1 MTFRHF
7 TSIACAVA
15 ALVISCNNKTPEWV
29 GAALESSTGQLLSTA
44 DTLRDSGRFPRS
56 IWSGWDI
63 EFLAEQIG
71 PSVYA
76 KVDSLRPQP
85 SADKLGKLRTCDVYD
100 WTSGFFP
107 GSLWLAYELTGDE
120 RLLLDAVDYTNKML
134 PATFYTGTHDLG
146 FMVGCSYGNALRL
159 CPNDSLK
166 TVIIRTADNL
176 ASRFNPEI
184 GAIRSWDF
192 GPWNFPVIIDN
203 MMNLELLFKVSEM
216 TGDPV
221 YRNIA
226 ISHADKTLEN
236 HYRDDFSTYH
246 VVDYDDETGAI
257 RRRCT
262 AQGIADESRWARGQA
277 WSIYGFTV
285 AYRFTRDERYLQ
297 RAKDVANYLFVTED
311 NMPEDLVPLW
321 DFDVKEFSAQMP
333 EPDYYERYGQIRDAS
348 SAAIICS
355 ALYELY
361 WDTKDEFY
369 KAKADKIV
377 ESLSSPAYRAKPG
390 TNGGFILMHSVGS
403 IPHGSSIDVPL
414 NYADYYFLESL
425 LRKRKIE
432 AGNSPVE

>member
-29 GAALESSTGQLLSTA
+29 GAALESSTQQLLSTA

-203 MMNLELLFKVSEM
+203 MMNLELLFQASKL
-216 TGDPV
+216 TGDNK
-221 YRNIA
+221 YKDIA
-226 ISHADKTLEN
+226 IRHADKTMAC
-236 HYRDDFSTYH
+236 HFRTDMTSYH
-246 VVDYDDETGAI
+246 VVSYNPDGSIETRQTFPG
-257 RRRCT
+257 RS
-262 AQGIADESRWARGQA
+262 DESAWARGQA
-277 WSIYGFTV
+277 WGVYGYTV
-285 AYRFTRDERYLQ
+285 CYRETGDKKYLEFAQ
-297 RAKDVANYLFVTED
+297 KIADMIISRVKTED
-311 NMPEDLVPLW
+311 HIPLW
-321 DFDVKEFSAQMP
+321 DYDAP
-333 EPDYYERYGQIRDAS
+333 NLPTTPRDAS
-348 SAAIICS
+348 AAAVTSS
-355 ALYELY
+355 ALFELCGY
-361 WDTKDEFY
+361 LPDGQKYFDYAES
-369 KAKADKIV
+369 ILR
-377 ESLSSPAYRAKPG
+377 SLSSPEYLAEIG
-390 TNGGFILMHSVGS
+390 TNCGFILKHSTGS
-403 IPHGSSIDVPL
+403 LAHGSEIDVPL
-414 NYADYYFLESL
+414 NYADYYYLESI
-425 LRKRKIE
+425 KRYMGE
-432 AGNSPVE
+432 

>member
-203 MMNLELLFKVSEM
+203 MMNLELLFQASKL
-216 TGDPV
+216 TGDNK
-221 YRNIA
+221 YKDIA
-226 ISHADKTLEN
+226 IRHADKTMAC
-236 HYRDDFSTYH
+236 HFRPDMTSYH
-246 VVDYDDETGAI
+246 VVSYNPDGSIET
-257 RRRCT
+257 RQT
-262 AQGIADESRWARGQA
+262 FQGRSDESAWARGQA
-277 WSIYGFTV
+277 WGVYGYTV
-285 AYRFTRDERYLQ
+285 CYRETGDKKYLEFAQ
-297 RAKDVANYLFVTED
+297 KIANMIISRVKTED
-311 NMPEDLVPLW
+311 HIPLW
-321 DFDVKEFSAQMP
+321 DYDAP
-333 EPDYYERYGQIRDAS
+333 NLPTTPRDAS
-348 SAAIICS
+348 AAAVTSS
-355 ALYELY
+355 ALFELCGY
-361 WDTKDEFY
+361 LPDGQKYFDYAES
-369 KAKADKIV
+369 ILR
-377 ESLSSPAYRAKPG
+377 SLSSPEYLAEPG
-390 TNGGFILMHSVGS
+390 TNCGFILKHSTGS
-403 IPHGSSIDVPL
+403 LAHGSEIDVPL
-414 NYADYYFLESL
+414 NYADYYYLESL
-425 LRKRKIE
+425 KRYIE
-432 AGNSPVE
+432 I

>member
-29 GAALESSTGQLLSTA
+29 GAALESSTQQLLSTA
-44 DTLRDSGRFPRS
+44 DELRDSGRFPRS

-203 MMNLELLFKVSEM
+203 MMNLELLFQASKLS
-216 TGDPV
+216 GDNK
-221 YRNIA
+221 YKDIA
-226 ISHADKTLEN
+226 IRHADKTMAC
-236 HYRDDFSTYH
+236 HFRPDMTSYH
-246 VVDYDDETGAI
+246 VVSYNPDGSIET
-257 RRRCT
+257 RQT
-262 AQGIADESRWARGQA
+262 FQGRSDESAWARGQA
-277 WSIYGFTV
+277 WGVYGYTV
-285 AYRFTRDERYLQ
+285 CYRETGDKKYLEFAQ
-297 RAKDVANYLFVTED
+297 KIADMIISRVKTED
-311 NMPEDLVPLW
+311 HIPLW
-321 DFDVKEFSAQMP
+321 DYDAP
-333 EPDYYERYGQIRDAS
+333 NLPTTPRDAS
-348 SAAIICS
+348 AAAVTSS
-355 ALYELY
+355 ALFELCGY
-361 WDTKDEFY
+361 LPDGQKYFDYAES
-369 KAKADKIV
+369 ILR
-377 ESLSSPAYRAKPG
+377 SLSSPEYLAEIG
-390 TNGGFILMHSVGS
+390 TNCGFILKHSTGS
-403 IPHGSSIDVPL
+403 LAHGSEIDVPL
-414 NYADYYFLESL
+414 NYADYYYLESI
-425 LRKRKIE
+425 KRYMGE
-432 AGNSPVE
+432 

>member
-107 GSLWLAYELTGDE
+107 GSLWLAYELTGNE
-120 RLLLDAVDYTNKML
+120 RLLADAVDYTNKML

-146 FMVGCSYGNALRL
+146 FMVGCSYGNALRIS
-159 CPNDSLK
+159 PNDSLK

-203 MMNLELLFKVSEM
+203 MMNLELLFQASKL
-216 TGDPV
+216 TGDNK
-221 YRNIA
+221 YKDIA
-226 ISHADKTLEN
+226 IRHADKTMAC
-236 HYRDDFSTYH
+236 HFRPDMTSYH
-246 VVDYDDETGAI
+246 VVSYNPDGSIET
-257 RRRCT
+257 RQT
-262 AQGIADESRWARGQA
+262 FQGRSDESAWARGQA
-277 WSIYGFTV
+277 WGVYGYTV
-285 AYRFTRDERYLQ
+285 CYRETGDKKYLEFAQ
-297 RAKDVANYLFVTED
+297 KIADMIISRVKTED
-311 NMPEDLVPLW
+311 HIPLW
-321 DFDVKEFSAQMP
+321 DYDAP
-333 EPDYYERYGQIRDAS
+333 NLPTTPRDAS
-348 SAAIICS
+348 AAAVTSS
-355 ALYELY
+355 ALFELCGY
-361 WDTKDEFY
+361 LPDSQKYFDYAES
-369 KAKADKIV
+369 ILR
-377 ESLSSPAYRAKPG
+377 SLSSPEYLAEPG
-390 TNGGFILMHSVGS
+390 TNCGFILKHSTGS
-403 IPHGSSIDVPL
+403 LAHGSEIDVPL
-414 NYADYYFLESL
+414 NYADYYYLESL
-425 LRKRKIE
+425 KRYIKK
-432 AGNSPVE
+432 

>member
-29 GAALESSTGQLLSTA
+29 GAALESSTEQLLSTA
-44 DTLRDSGRFPRS
+44 DELRDSGRFPRS

-203 MMNLELLFKVSEM
+203 MMNLELLFQAGKL
-216 TGDPV
+216 TGDNK
-221 YRNIA
+221 YKDIA
-226 ISHADKTLEN
+226 IRHADKTMAC
-236 HYRDDFSTYH
+236 HFRPDMTSYH
-246 VVDYDDETGAI
+246 VVSYNPDGSIET
-257 RRRCT
+257 RQT
-262 AQGIADESRWARGQA
+262 FQGRSDESAWARGQA
-277 WSIYGFTV
+277 WGVYGYTV
-285 AYRFTRDERYLQ
+285 CYRETGDKKYLEFAQ
-297 RAKDVANYLFVTED
+297 KIADMIISRVKTED
-311 NMPEDLVPLW
+311 HIPLW
-321 DFDVKEFSAQMP
+321 DYDAP
-333 EPDYYERYGQIRDAS
+333 NLPTTPRDAS
-348 SAAIICS
+348 AAAVTSS
-355 ALYELY
+355 ALFELCGY
-361 WDTKDEFY
+361 LPDGQKYFDYAES
-369 KAKADKIV
+369 ILR
-377 ESLSSPAYRAKPG
+377 SLSSPEYLAEIG
-390 TNGGFILMHSVGS
+390 TNCGFILKHSTGS
-403 IPHGSSIDVPL
+403 LAHGSEIDVPL
-414 NYADYYFLESL
+414 NYADYYYLESI
-425 LRKRKIE
+425 KRYVGE
-432 AGNSPVE
+432 

>member
-29 GAALESSTGQLLSTA
+29 GAALESSTQQLLSTA
-44 DTLRDSGRFPRS
+44 DELRDSGRFPRS

-203 MMNLELLFKVSEM
+203 MMNLELLFQASKL
-216 TGDPV
+216 TGDNK
-221 YRNIA
+221 YKDIA
-226 ISHADKTLEN
+226 IRHADKTMAC
-236 HYRDDFSTYH
+236 HFRPDMTSYH
-246 VVDYDDETGAI
+246 VVSYNPDGSIET
-257 RRRCT
+257 RQT
-262 AQGIADESRWARGQA
+262 FQGRSDESAWARGQA
-277 WSIYGFTV
+277 WGVYGYTV
-285 AYRFTRDERYLQ
+285 CYRETGDKKYLEFAQ
-297 RAKDVANYLFVTED
+297 KIADMIISRVKTED
-311 NMPEDLVPLW
+311 HIPLW
-321 DFDVKEFSAQMP
+321 DYDAP
-333 EPDYYERYGQIRDAS
+333 NLPTTPRDAS
-348 SAAIICS
+348 AAAVTSS
-355 ALYELY
+355 ALFELCGY
-361 WDTKDEFY
+361 LPDGQKYFDYAES
-369 KAKADKIV
+369 ILR
-377 ESLSSPAYRAKPG
+377 SLSSPEYLAEPG
-390 TNGGFILMHSVGS
+390 TNCGFILKHTTGS
-403 IPHGSSIDVPL
+403 LAHGSEIDVPL
-414 NYADYYFLESL
+414 NYADYYYLESL
-425 LRKRKIE
+425 KRYIE
-432 AGNSPVE
+432 I

>member
-203 MMNLELLFKVSEM
+203 MMNLELLFQASKL
-216 TGDPV
+216 TGDNK
-221 YRNIA
+221 YKDIA
-226 ISHADKTLEN
+226 IRHADKTMAC
-236 HYRDDFSTYH
+236 HFRPDMTSYH
-246 VVDYDDETGAI
+246 VVSYNPDGSIET
-257 RRRCT
+257 RQT
-262 AQGIADESRWARGQA
+262 FQGRSDESAWARGQA
-277 WSIYGFTV
+277 WGVYGYTV
-285 AYRFTRDERYLQ
+285 CYRETGDKKYLEFAQ
-297 RAKDVANYLFVTED
+297 KIADMIISRVKTED
-311 NMPEDLVPLW
+311 HIPLW
-321 DFDVKEFSAQMP
+321 DYDAP
-333 EPDYYERYGQIRDAS
+333 NLPTTPRDAS
-348 SAAIICS
+348 AAAVTSS
-355 ALYELY
+355 ALFELCGY
-361 WDTKDEFY
+361 LPDGQKYFDYAES
-369 KAKADKIV
+369 ILR
-377 ESLSSPAYRAKPG
+377 SLSSPEYLAEIG
-390 TNGGFILMHSVGS
+390 TNCGFILKHSTGS
-403 IPHGSSIDVPL
+403 LAHGSEIDVPL
-414 NYADYYFLESL
+414 NYADYYYLESI
-425 LRKRKIE
+425 KRYLGE
-432 AGNSPVE
+432 

>member
-29 GAALESSTGQLLSTA
+29 GTALESSTQQLLSTA

-71 PSVYA
+71 PAVYA

-120 RLLLDAVDYTNKML
+120 RLLADAVDYTNKML

-203 MMNLELLFKVSEM
+203 MMNLELLFQASKL
-216 TGDPV
+216 TGDNK
-221 YRNIA
+221 YKDIA
-226 ISHADKTLEN
+226 IRHADKTMAC
-236 HYRDDFSTYH
+236 HFRPDMTSYH
-246 VVDYDDETGAI
+246 VVSYNPDGSIET
-257 RRRCT
+257 RQT
-262 AQGIADESRWARGQA
+262 FQGRSDESAWARGQA
-277 WSIYGFTV
+277 WGVYGYTV
-285 AYRFTRDERYLQ
+285 CYRETGDKKYLEFAQ
-297 RAKDVANYLFVTED
+297 KIADMIISRVKTED
-311 NMPEDLVPLW
+311 HIPLW
-321 DFDVKEFSAQMP
+321 DYDAP
-333 EPDYYERYGQIRDAS
+333 NLPTTPRDAS
-348 SAAIICS
+348 AAAVTSS
-355 ALYELY
+355 ALFELCGY
-361 WDTKDEFY
+361 LPDSQKYFNYAES
-369 KAKADKIV
+369 ILR
-377 ESLSSPAYRAKPG
+377 SLSSPEYLAEPG
-390 TNGGFILMHSVGS
+390 TNCGFILKHSTGS
-403 IPHGSSIDVPL
+403 LAHGSEIDVPL
-414 NYADYYFLESL
+414 NYADYYYLESI
-425 LRKRKIE
+425 KRYMGE
-432 AGNSPVE
+432 

>member
-29 GAALESSTGQLLSTA
+29 GTALESSTQQLLSTA

-120 RLLLDAVDYTNKML
+120 RLLADAVDYTNKML

-203 MMNLELLFKVSEM
+203 MMNLELLFQASKL
-216 TGDPV
+216 TGDNK
-221 YRNIA
+221 YKDIA
-226 ISHADKTLEN
+226 IRHADKTMAC
-236 HYRDDFSTYH
+236 HFRPDMTSYH
-246 VVDYDDETGAI
+246 VVSYNPDGSIET
-257 RRRCT
+257 RQT
-262 AQGIADESRWARGQA
+262 FQGRSDESAWARGQA
-277 WSIYGFTV
+277 WGVYGYTV
-285 AYRFTRDERYLQ
+285 CYRETGNKKYLEFAQ
-297 RAKDVANYLFVTED
+297 KIADMIISRVETED
-311 NMPEDLVPLW
+311 HIPLW
-321 DFDVKEFSAQMP
+321 DYDAP
-333 EPDYYERYGQIRDAS
+333 NLPTTPRDAS
-348 SAAIICS
+348 AAAVTSS
-355 ALYELY
+355 ALFELCGY
-361 WDTKDEFY
+361 LPDSQKYFDYAES
-369 KAKADKIV
+369 ILR
-377 ESLSSPAYRAKPG
+377 SLSSPEYLAEPG
-390 TNGGFILMHSVGS
+390 TNCGFILKHSTGS
-403 IPHGSSIDVPL
+403 LAHGSEIDVPL
-414 NYADYYFLESL
+414 NYADYYYLESI
-425 LRKRKIE
+425 KRYMGE
-432 AGNSPVE
+432 

>member
-29 GAALESSTGQLLSTA
+29 GAALESSTQQLLSTA

-203 MMNLELLFKVSEM
+203 MMNLELLFQASKL
-216 TGDPV
+216 TGDNK
-221 YRNIA
+221 YKDIA
-226 ISHADKTLEN
+226 IRHADKTMAC
-236 HYRDDFSTYH
+236 HFRPDMTSYH
-246 VVDYDDETGAI
+246 VVSYNPDGSIET
-257 RRRCT
+257 RQT
-262 AQGIADESRWARGQA
+262 FQGRSDESAWARGQA
-277 WSIYGFTV
+277 WGVYGYTV
-285 AYRFTRDERYLQ
+285 CYRETGDKKYLEFAQ
-297 RAKDVANYLFVTED
+297 KIADMIISRVKTED
-311 NMPEDLVPLW
+311 HIPLW
-321 DFDVKEFSAQMP
+321 DYDAP
-333 EPDYYERYGQIRDAS
+333 NLPTTPRDAS
-348 SAAIICS
+348 AAAVTSS
-355 ALYELY
+355 ALFELCGY
-361 WDTKDEFY
+361 LPDGQKYFDYAES
-369 KAKADKIV
+369 ILR
-377 ESLSSPAYRAKPG
+377 SLSSPEYLAEPG
-390 TNGGFILMHSVGS
+390 TNCGFILKHSTGS
-403 IPHGSSIDVPL
+403 LAHGSEIDVPL
-414 NYADYYFLESL
+414 NYADYYYLESI
-425 LRKRKIE
+425 KRYMGE
-432 AGNSPVE
+432 

>member
-159 CPNDSLK
+159 SPNDSLK

-203 MMNLELLFKVSEM
+203 MMNLELLFQASKL
-216 TGDPV
+216 TGDNK
-221 YRNIA
+221 YKDIA
-226 ISHADKTLEN
+226 IRHADKTMAC
-236 HYRDDFSTYH
+236 HFRPDMTSYH
-246 VVDYDDETGAI
+246 VVSYNPDGSIET
-257 RRRCT
+257 RQT
-262 AQGIADESRWARGQA
+262 FQGRSDESAWARGQA
-277 WSIYGFTV
+277 WGVYGYTV
-285 AYRFTRDERYLQ
+285 CYRETGDKKYLEFAQ
-297 RAKDVANYLFVTED
+297 KIADMIISRVKTED
-311 NMPEDLVPLW
+311 HIPLW
-321 DFDVKEFSAQMP
+321 DYDAP
-333 EPDYYERYGQIRDAS
+333 NLPTTPRDAS
-348 SAAIICS
+348 AAAVTSS
-355 ALYELY
+355 ALFELCGY
-361 WDTKDEFY
+361 LPDGQKYFNYAES
-369 KAKADKIV
+369 ILR
-377 ESLSSPAYRAKPG
+377 SLSSPEYLAEPG
-390 TNGGFILMHSVGS
+390 TNCGFILKHSTGS
-403 IPHGSSIDVPL
+403 LAHGSEIDVPL
-414 NYADYYFLESL
+414 NYADYYYLESL
-425 LRKRKIE
+425 KRYIE
-432 AGNSPVE
+432 K

>member
-29 GAALESSTGQLLSTA
+29 GTALESSTQQLLSTA

-120 RLLLDAVDYTNKML
+120 RLLADAVDYTNKML

-146 FMVGCSYGNALRL
+146 FMVGCSYGNALRIS
-159 CPNDSLK
+159 PNDSLK

-203 MMNLELLFKVSEM
+203 MMNLELLFQASKL
-216 TGDPV
+216 TGDNK
-221 YRNIA
+221 YKDIA
-226 ISHADKTLEN
+226 IRHADKTMAC
-236 HYRDDFSTYH
+236 HFRPDMTSYH
-246 VVDYDDETGAI
+246 VVSYNPDGSIET
-257 RRRCT
+257 RQT
-262 AQGIADESRWARGQA
+262 FQGRSDESAWARGQA
-277 WSIYGFTV
+277 WGVYGYTV
-285 AYRFTRDERYLQ
+285 CYRETGDKKYLEFAQ
-297 RAKDVANYLFVTED
+297 KIADMIISRVKTED
-311 NMPEDLVPLW
+311 HIPLW
-321 DFDVKEFSAQMP
+321 DYDAP
-333 EPDYYERYGQIRDAS
+333 NLPTTPRDAS
-348 SAAIICS
+348 AAAVTSS
-355 ALYELY
+355 ALFELCGY
-361 WDTKDEFY
+361 LPDSQKYFDYAES
-369 KAKADKIV
+369 ILR
-377 ESLSSPAYRAKPG
+377 SLSSPEYLAEPG
-390 TNGGFILMHSVGS
+390 TNCGFILKHSTGS
-403 IPHGSSIDVPL
+403 LAHGSEIDVPL
-414 NYADYYFLESL
+414 NYADYYYLESI
-425 LRKRKIE
+425 KRYMGE
-432 AGNSPVE
+432 

>member
-29 GAALESSTGQLLSTA
+29 GAALESSTQQLLSTA

-203 MMNLELLFKVSEM
+203 MMNLELLFQASKL
-216 TGDPV
+216 TGDNK
-221 YRNIA
+221 YKDIA
-226 ISHADKTLEN
+226 IRHADKTMAC
-236 HYRDDFSTYH
+236 HFRPDMTSYH
-246 VVDYDDETGAI
+246 VVSYNPDGSIET
-257 RRRCT
+257 RQT
-262 AQGIADESRWARGQA
+262 FQGRSDESAWARGQA
-277 WSIYGFTV
+277 WGVYGYTV
-285 AYRFTRDERYLQ
+285 CYRETGDKKYLEFAQ
-297 RAKDVANYLFVTED
+297 KIADMIISRVKTED
-311 NMPEDLVPLW
+311 HIPLW
-321 DFDVKEFSAQMP
+321 DYDAP
-333 EPDYYERYGQIRDAS
+333 NLPTTPRDAS
-348 SAAIICS
+348 AAAVTSS
-355 ALYELY
+355 ALFELCGY
-361 WDTKDEFY
+361 LPDGQKYFNYAES
-369 KAKADKIV
+369 ILR
-377 ESLSSPAYRAKPG
+377 SLSSPEYLAEIG
-390 TNGGFILMHSVGS
+390 TNCGFILKHSTGS
-403 IPHGSSIDVPL
+403 LAHGSEIDVPL
-414 NYADYYFLESL
+414 NYADYYYLESL
-425 LRKRKIE
+425 KRYIE
-432 AGNSPVE
+432 I

>member
-29 GAALESSTGQLLSTA
+29 GAALESSTEQLLSTA

-76 KVDSLRPQP
+76 QVDSLRPQP

-203 MMNLELLFKVSEM
+203 MMNLELLFQASKL
-216 TGDPV
+216 TGDNK
-221 YRNIA
+221 YKDIA
-226 ISHADKTLEN
+226 IRHADKTMAC
-236 HYRDDFSTYH
+236 HFRPDMTSYH
-246 VVDYDDETGAI
+246 VVSYNPDGSIET
-257 RRRCT
+257 RQT
-262 AQGIADESRWARGQA
+262 FQGRSDESAWARGQA
-277 WSIYGFTV
+277 WGVYGYTV
-285 AYRFTRDERYLQ
+285 CYRETGDKKYLEFAQ
-297 RAKDVANYLFVTED
+297 KIADMIISRVKTED
-311 NMPEDLVPLW
+311 HIPLW
-321 DFDVKEFSAQMP
+321 DYDAP
-333 EPDYYERYGQIRDAS
+333 NLPTTPRDAS
-348 SAAIICS
+348 AAAVTSS
-355 ALYELY
+355 ALFELCGY
-361 WDTKDEFY
+361 LPDGQRYFDYAES
-369 KAKADKIV
+369 ILR
-377 ESLSSPAYRAKPG
+377 SLSSPEYLAEPG
-390 TNGGFILMHSVGS
+390 TNCGFILKHSTGS
-403 IPHGSSIDVPL
+403 LAHGSEIDVPL
-414 NYADYYFLESL
+414 NYADYYYLESL
-425 LRKRKIE
+425 KRYIE
-432 AGNSPVE
+432 I

>member
-29 GAALESSTGQLLSTA
+29 GTALESSTQQLLSTA
-44 DTLRDSGRFPRS
+44 DELRDSGRFPRS

-146 FMVGCSYGNALRL
+146 FMVGCSYGNALRIS
-159 CPNDSLK
+159 PNDSLK

-203 MMNLELLFKVSEM
+203 MMNLELLFQASKL
-216 TGDPV
+216 TGDNK
-221 YRNIA
+221 YKDIA
-226 ISHADKTLEN
+226 IRHADKTMACHFRL
-236 HYRDDFSTYH
+236 DMTSYH
-246 VVDYDDETGAI
+246 VVSYNPDGSIET
-257 RRRCT
+257 RQT
-262 AQGIADESRWARGQA
+262 FQGRSDESAWARGQA
-277 WSIYGFTV
+277 WGVYGYTV
-285 AYRFTRDERYLQ
+285 CYRETGDKKYLVFAQ
-297 RAKDVANYLFVTED
+297 KIADMIISRVKTED
-311 NMPEDLVPLW
+311 HIPLW
-321 DFDVKEFSAQMP
+321 DYDAP
-333 EPDYYERYGQIRDAS
+333 NLPTTPRDAS
-348 SAAIICS
+348 AAAVTSS
-355 ALYELY
+355 ALFELCGY
-361 WDTKDEFY
+361 LPDGQKYFGYAES
-369 KAKADKIV
+369 ILR
-377 ESLSSPAYRAKPG
+377 SLSSPEYLAEPG
-390 TNGGFILMHSVGS
+390 TNCGFILKHSTGS
-403 IPHGSSIDVPL
+403 LAHGSEIDVPL
-414 NYADYYFLESL
+414 NYADYYYLESI
-425 LRKRKIE
+425 KRYMGE
-432 AGNSPVE
+432 

>member
-29 GAALESSTGQLLSTA
+29 GTALESSTQQLLSTA

-71 PSVYA
+71 PSVYT

-120 RLLLDAVDYTNKML
+120 RLLADAVDYTNKML

-146 FMVGCSYGNALRL
+146 FMVGCSYGNALRIS
-159 CPNDSLK
+159 PNDSLK

-203 MMNLELLFKVSEM
+203 MMNLELLFQACKL
-216 TGDPV
+216 TGDNK
-221 YRNIA
+221 YKDIA
-226 ISHADKTLEN
+226 IRHADKTMAC
-236 HYRDDFSTYH
+236 HFRPDMTSYH
-246 VVDYDDETGAI
+246 VVSYNPDGSIET
-257 RRRCT
+257 RQT
-262 AQGIADESRWARGQA
+262 FQGRSDESAWARGQA
-277 WSIYGFTV
+277 WGVYGYTV
-285 AYRFTRDERYLQ
+285 CYRETGDKKYLEFAQ
-297 RAKDVANYLFVTED
+297 KIADMIISRVKTED
-311 NMPEDLVPLW
+311 HIPLW
-321 DFDVKEFSAQMP
+321 DYDAP
-333 EPDYYERYGQIRDAS
+333 NLPTTPRDAS
-348 SAAIICS
+348 AAAVTSS
-355 ALYELY
+355 ALFELCGY
-361 WDTKDEFY
+361 LPDGQKYFDYAES
-369 KAKADKIV
+369 ILR
-377 ESLSSPAYRAKPG
+377 SLSSPEYLAEPG
-390 TNGGFILMHSVGS
+390 TNCGFILKHSTGS
-403 IPHGSSIDVPL
+403 LAHGSEIDVPL
-414 NYADYYFLESL
+414 NYADYYYLESL
-425 LRKRKIE
+425 KRYIE
-432 AGNSPVE
+432 K

>member
-29 GAALESSTGQLLSTA
+29 GAALESSTQQLLSTA

-203 MMNLELLFKVSEM
+203 MMNLELLFQASKL
-216 TGDPV
+216 TGDNK
-221 YRNIA
+221 YKDIA
-226 ISHADKTLEN
+226 IRHADKTMAC
-236 HYRDDFSTYH
+236 HFRPDMTSYH
-246 VVDYDDETGAI
+246 VVSYNPDGSIET
-257 RRRCT
+257 RQT
-262 AQGIADESRWARGQA
+262 FQGRSDESAWARGQA
-277 WSIYGFTV
+277 WGVYGYTV
-285 AYRFTRDERYLQ
+285 CYRETGDKKYLEFAQ
-297 RAKDVANYLFVTED
+297 KIADMIISRVKTED
-311 NMPEDLVPLW
+311 HIPLW
-321 DFDVKEFSAQMP
+321 DYDAP
-333 EPDYYERYGQIRDAS
+333 NLPTTPRDAS
-348 SAAIICS
+348 AAAVTSS
-355 ALYELY
+355 ALFELCGY
-361 WDTKDEFY
+361 LPDGQKYFDYAES
-369 KAKADKIV
+369 ILR
-377 ESLSSPAYRAKPG
+377 SLSSPEYLAEIG
-390 TNGGFILMHSVGS
+390 TNCGFILKHSTGS
-403 IPHGSSIDVPL
+403 LAHGSEIDVPL
-414 NYADYYFLESL
+414 NYADYYYLESI
-425 LRKRKIE
+425 KRYTGE
-432 AGNSPVE
+432 

>member
-29 GAALESSTGQLLSTA
+29 GTALESSTQQLLSTA
-44 DTLRDSGRFPRS
+44 DTLRDSGCFPRS

-71 PSVYA
+71 PAVYA

-120 RLLLDAVDYTNKML
+120 RLLADAVDYTNKML

-203 MMNLELLFKVSEM
+203 MMNLELLFQASKL
-216 TGDPV
+216 TGDNK
-221 YRNIA
+221 YKDIA
-226 ISHADKTLEN
+226 IRHADKTMAC
-236 HYRDDFSTYH
+236 HFRPDMTSYH
-246 VVDYDDETGAI
+246 VVSYNPDGSIET
-257 RRRCT
+257 RQT
-262 AQGIADESRWARGQA
+262 FQGRSDESAWARGQA
-277 WSIYGFTV
+277 WGVYGYTV
-285 AYRFTRDERYLQ
+285 CYRETGDKKYLEFAQ
-297 RAKDVANYLFVTED
+297 KIADMIISRVKTED
-311 NMPEDLVPLW
+311 HIPLW
-321 DFDVKEFSAQMP
+321 DYDAP
-333 EPDYYERYGQIRDAS
+333 NLPTTPRDAS
-348 SAAIICS
+348 AAAVTSS
-355 ALYELY
+355 ALFELCGY
-361 WDTKDEFY
+361 LPEGHKYFDYAES
-369 KAKADKIV
+369 ILR
-377 ESLSSPAYRAKPG
+377 SLSSPEYLAEPG
-390 TNGGFILMHSVGS
+390 TNCGFILKHSTGS
-403 IPHGSSIDVPL
+403 LAHGSEIDVPL
-414 NYADYYFLESL
+414 NYADYYYLESI
-425 LRKRKIE
+425 KRYLGE
-432 AGNSPVE
+432 

>member
-44 DTLRDSGRFPRS
+44 DELRDSGRFPRS

-203 MMNLELLFKVSEM
+203 MMNLELLFQASKL
-216 TGDPV
+216 TGDNK
-221 YRNIA
+221 YKDIA
-226 ISHADKTLEN
+226 IRHADKTMAC
-236 HYRDDFSTYH
+236 HFRPDMTSYH
-246 VVDYDDETGAI
+246 VVSYNPDGSIET
-257 RRRCT
+257 RQT
-262 AQGIADESRWARGQA
+262 FQGRSDESAWARGQA
-277 WSIYGFTV
+277 WGVYGYTV
-285 AYRFTRDERYLQ
+285 CYRETGDKKYLEFAQ
-297 RAKDVANYLFVTED
+297 KIADMIISRVKTED
-311 NMPEDLVPLW
+311 HIPLW
-321 DFDVKEFSAQMP
+321 DYDAP
-333 EPDYYERYGQIRDAS
+333 NLPTTPRDAS
-348 SAAIICS
+348 AAAVTSS
-355 ALYELY
+355 ALFELCGY
-361 WDTKDEFY
+361 LPDGQKYFDYAES
-369 KAKADKIV
+369 ILR
-377 ESLSSPAYRAKPG
+377 SLSSPEYLAEIG
-390 TNGGFILMHSVGS
+390 TNCGFILKHSTGS
-403 IPHGSSIDVPL
+403 LAHGSEIDVPL
-414 NYADYYFLESL
+414 NYADYYYLESI
-425 LRKRKIE
+425 KRYVGE
-432 AGNSPVE
+432 

>member
-29 GAALESSTGQLLSTA
+29 GAALESSTQQLLSTA

-203 MMNLELLFKVSEM
+203 MMNLELLFQASKLS
-216 TGDPV
+216 GDNK
-221 YRNIA
+221 YKDIA
-226 ISHADKTLEN
+226 IRHADKTMAC
-236 HYRDDFSTYH
+236 HFRPDMTSYH
-246 VVDYDDETGAI
+246 VVSYNPDGSIET
-257 RRRCT
+257 RQT
-262 AQGIADESRWARGQA
+262 FQGRSDESAWARGQA
-277 WSIYGFTV
+277 WGVYGYTV
-285 AYRFTRDERYLQ
+285 CYRETGDKKYLEFAQ
-297 RAKDVANYLFVTED
+297 KIADMIISRVKTED
-311 NMPEDLVPLW
+311 HIPLW
-321 DFDVKEFSAQMP
+321 DYDAP
-333 EPDYYERYGQIRDAS
+333 NLPTTPRDAS
-348 SAAIICS
+348 AAAVTSS
-355 ALYELY
+355 ALFELCGY
-361 WDTKDEFY
+361 LPDGQKYFNYAES
-369 KAKADKIV
+369 ILR
-377 ESLSSPAYRAKPG
+377 SLSSPEYLAEIG
-390 TNGGFILMHSVGS
+390 TNCGFILKHSTGS
-403 IPHGSSIDVPL
+403 LAHGSEIDVPL
-414 NYADYYFLESL
+414 NYADYYYLESL
-425 LRKRKIE
+425 KRYIE
-432 AGNSPVE
+432 I

>member
-203 MMNLELLFKVSEM
+203 MMNLELLFQASKLS
-216 TGDPV
+216 GDNK
-221 YRNIA
+221 YKDIA
-226 ISHADKTLEN
+226 IRHADKTMAC
-236 HYRDDFSTYH
+236 HFRPDMTSYH
-246 VVDYDDETGAI
+246 VVSYNPDGSIET
-257 RRRCT
+257 RQT
-262 AQGIADESRWARGQA
+262 FQGRSDESAWARGQA
-277 WSIYGFTV
+277 WGVYGYTV
-285 AYRFTRDERYLQ
+285 CYRETGDKKYLEFAQ
-297 RAKDVANYLFVTED
+297 KIADMIISRVKTED
-311 NMPEDLVPLW
+311 HIPLW
-321 DFDVKEFSAQMP
+321 DYDAP
-333 EPDYYERYGQIRDAS
+333 NLPTTPRDAS
-348 SAAIICS
+348 AAAVTSS
-355 ALYELY
+355 ALFELCGY
-361 WDTKDEFY
+361 LPDGQKYFDYAES
-369 KAKADKIV
+369 ILR
-377 ESLSSPAYRAKPG
+377 SLSSPEYLAELG
-390 TNGGFILMHSVGS
+390 TNCGFILKHSTGS
-403 IPHGSSIDVPL
+403 LAHGSEIDVPL
-414 NYADYYFLESL
+414 NYADYYYLESL
-425 LRKRKIE
+425 KRYIE
-432 AGNSPVE
+432 I

>member
-29 GAALESSTGQLLSTA
+29 GTALESSTGQLLSTA

-85 SADKLGKLRTCDVYD
+85 SADKLGKLRTCDVFD

-120 RLLLDAVDYTNKML
+120 RLLADAVDYTNKML
-134 PATFYTGTHDLG
+134 PVTFYTGTHDLG
-146 FMVGCSYGNALRL
+146 FMVGCSYGNALRIS
-159 CPNDSLK
+159 PNDSLK

-203 MMNLELLFKVSEM
+203 MMNLELLFQASKL
-216 TGDPV
+216 TGDNK
-221 YRNIA
+221 YKDIA
-226 ISHADKTLEN
+226 IRHADKTMAC
-236 HYRDDFSTYH
+236 HFRPDMTSYH
-246 VVDYDDETGAI
+246 VVSYNPDGSIET
-257 RRRCT
+257 RQT
-262 AQGIADESRWARGQA
+262 FQGRSDESAWARGQA
-277 WSIYGFTV
+277 WGVYGYTV
-285 AYRFTRDERYLQ
+285 CYRETGDKKYLEFAQ
-297 RAKDVANYLFVTED
+297 KIADMIISRVKTED
-311 NMPEDLVPLW
+311 HIPLW
-321 DFDVKEFSAQMP
+321 DYDAP
-333 EPDYYERYGQIRDAS
+333 NLPTTPRDAS
-348 SAAIICS
+348 AAAVTSS
-355 ALYELY
+355 ALFELCGY
-361 WDTKDEFY
+361 LPDGQKYFNYAES
-369 KAKADKIV
+369 ILR
-377 ESLSSPAYRAKPG
+377 SLSSTEYLAEPG
-390 TNGGFILMHSVGS
+390 TNCGFILKHSTGS
-403 IPHGSSIDVPL
+403 LAHGSEIDVPL
-414 NYADYYFLESL
+414 NYADYYYLESI
-425 LRKRKIE
+425 KRYMGE
-432 AGNSPVE
+432 

>member
-203 MMNLELLFKVSEM
+203 MMNLELLFQASKL
-216 TGDPV
+216 TGDNK
-221 YRNIA
+221 YKDIA
-226 ISHADKTLEN
+226 IRHADKTMAC
-236 HYRDDFSTYH
+236 HFRPDMTSYH
-246 VVDYDDETGAI
+246 VVSYNPDGSIET
-257 RRRCT
+257 RQT
-262 AQGIADESRWARGQA
+262 FQGRSDESAWARGQA
-277 WSIYGFTV
+277 WGVYGYTV
-285 AYRFTRDERYLQ
+285 CYRETGDKKYLEFAQ
-297 RAKDVANYLFVTED
+297 KIADMIISRVKTED
-311 NMPEDLVPLW
+311 HIPLW
-321 DFDVKEFSAQMP
+321 DYDAP
-333 EPDYYERYGQIRDAS
+333 NLPTTPRDAS
-348 SAAIICS
+348 AAAVTSS
-355 ALYELY
+355 ALFELCGY
-361 WDTKDEFY
+361 LPDGQRYFDYAES
-369 KAKADKIV
+369 ILR
-377 ESLSSPAYRAKPG
+377 SLSSPEYLAEIG
-390 TNGGFILMHSVGS
+390 TNCGFILKHSTGS
-403 IPHGSSIDVPL
+403 LAHGSEIDVPL
-414 NYADYYFLESL
+414 NYADYYYLESL
-425 LRKRKIE
+425 KRYIE
-432 AGNSPVE
+432 I

>member
-29 GAALESSTGQLLSTA
+29 GTALESSTQQLLSTA

-120 RLLLDAVDYTNKML
+120 RLLADAVDYTNKML

-146 FMVGCSYGNALRL
+146 FMVGCSYGNALRIS
-159 CPNDSLK
+159 PNDSLK

-203 MMNLELLFKVSEM
+203 MMNLELLFQASKL
-216 TGDPV
+216 TGDNK
-221 YRNIA
+221 YKDIA
-226 ISHADKTLEN
+226 IRHADKTMAC
-236 HYRDDFSTYH
+236 HFRPDMTSYH
-246 VVDYDDETGAI
+246 VVSYNPDGSIET
-257 RRRCT
+257 RQT
-262 AQGIADESRWARGQA
+262 FQGRSDESAWARGQA
-277 WSIYGFTV
+277 WGVYGYTV
-285 AYRFTRDERYLQ
+285 CYRETGDKKYLEFAQ
-297 RAKDVANYLFVTED
+297 KIADMIISRVKTED
-311 NMPEDLVPLW
+311 HIPLW
-321 DFDVKEFSAQMP
+321 DYDAP
-333 EPDYYERYGQIRDAS
+333 NLPTTPRDAS
-348 SAAIICS
+348 AAAVTSS
-355 ALYELY
+355 ALFELCGY
-361 WDTKDEFY
+361 LPDSQKYFDYAES
-369 KAKADKIV
+369 ILR
-377 ESLSSPAYRAKPG
+377 SLSSPEYLAEPG
-390 TNGGFILMHSVGS
+390 TNCGFILKHSTGS
-403 IPHGSSIDVPL
+403 LAHGSEIDVPL
-414 NYADYYFLESL
+414 NYADYYYLESI
-425 LRKRKIE
+425 KRYLGE
-432 AGNSPVE
+432 

>member
-29 GAALESSTGQLLSTA
+29 GTALESSTQQLLSTA

-71 PSVYA
+71 PAVYA

-120 RLLLDAVDYTNKML
+120 RLLADAVDYTNKML

-146 FMVGCSYGNALRL
+146 FMVGCSYGNALRIS
-159 CPNDSLK
+159 PNDSLK

-203 MMNLELLFKVSEM
+203 MMNLELLFQASKLA
-216 TGDPV
+216 GDNK
-221 YRNIA
+221 YKDIA
-226 ISHADKTLEN
+226 IRHADKTMAC
-236 HYRDDFSTYH
+236 HFRPDMTSYH
-246 VVDYDDETGAI
+246 VVSYNPDGSIET
-257 RRRCT
+257 RQT
-262 AQGIADESRWARGQA
+262 FQGRSDESAWARGQA
-277 WSIYGFTV
+277 WGVYGYTV
-285 AYRFTRDERYLQ
+285 CYRETGDKKYLEFAQ
-297 RAKDVANYLFVTED
+297 KIADMIISRVKTED
-311 NMPEDLVPLW
+311 HIPLW
-321 DFDVKEFSAQMP
+321 DYDAP
-333 EPDYYERYGQIRDAS
+333 NLPTTPRDAS
-348 SAAIICS
+348 AAAVTSS
-355 ALYELY
+355 ALFELCGY
-361 WDTKDEFY
+361 LPDSQKYFDYAES
-369 KAKADKIV
+369 ILR
-377 ESLSSPAYRAKPG
+377 SLSSPEYLAEPG
-390 TNGGFILMHSVGS
+390 TNCGFILKHSTGS
-403 IPHGSSIDVPL
+403 LAHGSEIDVPL
-414 NYADYYFLESL
+414 NYADYYYLESL
-425 LRKRKIE
+425 KRYIE
-432 AGNSPVE
+432 I

>member
-29 GAALESSTGQLLSTA
+29 GTALESSTQQLLSTA

-71 PSVYA
+71 PAVYA

-120 RLLLDAVDYTNKML
+120 RLLADAVDYTNKML

-146 FMVGCSYGNALRL
+146 FMVGCSYGNALRIS
-159 CPNDSLK
+159 PNDSLK

-203 MMNLELLFKVSEM
+203 MMNLELLFQASKL
-216 TGDPV
+216 TGDNK
-221 YRNIA
+221 YKDIA
-226 ISHADKTLEN
+226 IRHADKTMAC
-236 HYRDDFSTYH
+236 HFRPDMTSYH
-246 VVDYDDETGAI
+246 VVSYNPDGSIET
-257 RRRCT
+257 RQT
-262 AQGIADESRWARGQA
+262 FQGRSDESAWARGQA
-277 WSIYGFTV
+277 WGVYGYTV
-285 AYRFTRDERYLQ
+285 CYRETGDKKYLEFAQ
-297 RAKDVANYLFVTED
+297 KIADMIISRVKTED
-311 NMPEDLVPLW
+311 HIPLW
-321 DFDVKEFSAQMP
+321 DYDAP
-333 EPDYYERYGQIRDAS
+333 NLPTTPRDAS
-348 SAAIICS
+348 AAAVTSS
-355 ALYELY
+355 ALFELCGY
-361 WDTKDEFY
+361 LPDGQKYFDYAES
-369 KAKADKIV
+369 ILR
-377 ESLSSPAYRAKPG
+377 SLSSPEYLAEPG
-390 TNGGFILMHSVGS
+390 TNCGFILKHSTGS
-403 IPHGSSIDVPL
+403 LAHGSEIDVPL
-414 NYADYYFLESL
+414 NYADYYYLESI
-425 LRKRKIE
+425 KRYMGE
-432 AGNSPVE
+432 

>member
-29 GAALESSTGQLLSTA
+29 GTALESSTQQLLSTA

-120 RLLLDAVDYTNKML
+120 RLLADAVDYTNKML

-159 CPNDSLK
+159 SPNDSLK

-203 MMNLELLFKVSEM
+203 MMNLELLFQASKL
-216 TGDPV
+216 TGDNK
-221 YRNIA
+221 YKDIA
-226 ISHADKTLEN
+226 IRHADKTMAC
-236 HYRDDFSTYH
+236 HFRPDMTSYH
-246 VVDYDDETGAI
+246 VVSYNPDGSIET
-257 RRRCT
+257 RQT
-262 AQGIADESRWARGQA
+262 FQGRSDESAWARGQA
-277 WSIYGFTV
+277 WGVYGYTV
-285 AYRFTRDERYLQ
+285 CYRETGDKKYLEFAQ
-297 RAKDVANYLFVTED
+297 KIADMIISRVKTED
-311 NMPEDLVPLW
+311 HIPLW
-321 DFDVKEFSAQMP
+321 DYDAP
-333 EPDYYERYGQIRDAS
+333 NLPTTPRDAS
-348 SAAIICS
+348 AAAVTSS
-355 ALYELY
+355 ALFELCGY
-361 WDTKDEFY
+361 LPDGQKYFDYAES
-369 KAKADKIV
+369 ILR
-377 ESLSSPAYRAKPG
+377 SLSSPEYLAEPG
-390 TNGGFILMHSVGS
+390 TNCGFILKHSTGS
-403 IPHGSSIDVPL
+403 LAHGSEIDVPL
-414 NYADYYFLESL
+414 NYADYYYLESI
-425 LRKRKIE
+425 KRYMSE
-432 AGNSPVE
+432 

>member
-15 ALVISCNNKTPEWV
+15 ALVISCNNKTPDWV
-29 GAALESSTGQLLSTA
+29 GSALESSTEQLLSTA

-203 MMNLELLFKVSEM
+203 MMNLELLFQAGKL
-216 TGDPV
+216 TGDNK
-221 YRNIA
+221 YKDIA
-226 ISHADKTLEN
+226 IRHADKTMAC
-236 HYRDDFSTYH
+236 HFRPDMTSYH
-246 VVDYDDETGAI
+246 VVSYNPDGSIET
-257 RRRCT
+257 RQT
-262 AQGIADESRWARGQA
+262 FQGRSDESAWARGQA
-277 WSIYGFTV
+277 WGVYGYTV
-285 AYRFTRDERYLQ
+285 CYRETGDEKYLEFAQ
-297 RAKDVANYLFVTED
+297 KIADMIISRVKTED
-311 NMPEDLVPLW
+311 HIPLW
-321 DFDVKEFSAQMP
+321 DYDAP
-333 EPDYYERYGQIRDAS
+333 NLPTTPRDAS
-348 SAAIICS
+348 AAAVTSS
-355 ALYELY
+355 ALFELCGY
-361 WDTKDEFY
+361 LPDGQKYFDYAES
-369 KAKADKIV
+369 ILR
-377 ESLSSPAYRAKPG
+377 SLSSPEYLAEIG
-390 TNGGFILMHSVGS
+390 TNCGFILKHSTGS
-403 IPHGSSIDVPL
+403 LAHGSEIDVPL
-414 NYADYYFLESL
+414 NYADYYYLESI
-425 LRKRKIE
+425 KRYMGE
-432 AGNSPVE
+432 

>member
-29 GAALESSTGQLLSTA
+29 GTALESSTGQLLSTA

-120 RLLLDAVDYTNKML
+120 RLLADAVDYTNKML

-146 FMVGCSYGNALRL
+146 FMVGCSYGNALRIS
-159 CPNDSLK
+159 PNDSLK

-203 MMNLELLFKVSEM
+203 MMNLELLFQASKL
-216 TGDPV
+216 TGDNK
-221 YRNIA
+221 YKDIA
-226 ISHADKTLEN
+226 IRHADKTMAC
-236 HYRDDFSTYH
+236 HFRPDMTSYH
-246 VVDYDDETGAI
+246 VVSYNPDGSIET
-257 RRRCT
+257 RQT
-262 AQGIADESRWARGQA
+262 FQGRSDESAWARGQA
-277 WSIYGFTV
+277 WGVYGYTV
-285 AYRFTRDERYLQ
+285 CYRETRDKKYLEFAQ
-297 RAKDVANYLFVTED
+297 KIADMIISRVKTED
-311 NMPEDLVPLW
+311 HIPLW
-321 DFDVKEFSAQMP
+321 DYDAP
-333 EPDYYERYGQIRDAS
+333 NLPATPRDAS
-348 SAAIICS
+348 AAAVTSS
-355 ALYELY
+355 ALFELCGY
-361 WDTKDEFY
+361 LPEDHKYFDYAES
-369 KAKADKIV
+369 ILR
-377 ESLSSPAYRAKPG
+377 SLSSPEYLAEPG
-390 TNGGFILMHSVGS
+390 TNCGFILKHSTGS
-403 IPHGSSIDVPL
+403 LAHGSEIDVPL
-414 NYADYYFLESL
+414 NYADYYYLESI
-425 LRKRKIE
+425 KRYMGE
-432 AGNSPVE
+432 

>member
-29 GAALESSTGQLLSTA
+29 GTALESSTQQLLSTA

-120 RLLLDAVDYTNKML
+120 RLLADAVDYTNKML

-146 FMVGCSYGNALRL
+146 FMVGCSYGNALRIS
-159 CPNDSLK
+159 PNDSLK

-203 MMNLELLFKVSEM
+203 MMNLELLFQASKL
-216 TGDPV
+216 TGDNK
-221 YRNIA
+221 YKDIA
-226 ISHADKTLEN
+226 IRHADKTMAC
-236 HYRDDFSTYH
+236 HFRPDMTSYH
-246 VVDYDDETGAI
+246 VVSYNPDGSIET
-257 RRRCT
+257 RQT
-262 AQGIADESRWARGQA
+262 FQGRSDESAWARGQA
-277 WSIYGFTV
+277 WGVYGYTV
-285 AYRFTRDERYLQ
+285 CYRETGDKKYLEFAQ
-297 RAKDVANYLFVTED
+297 KIADMIISRVETED
-311 NMPEDLVPLW
+311 HIPLW
-321 DFDVKEFSAQMP
+321 DYDAP
-333 EPDYYERYGQIRDAS
+333 NLPTTPRDAS
-348 SAAIICS
+348 AAAVTSS
-355 ALYELY
+355 ALFELCGY
-361 WDTKDEFY
+361 LPDSQKYFNYAES
-369 KAKADKIV
+369 ILR
-377 ESLSSPAYRAKPG
+377 SLSSPEYLAEPG
-390 TNGGFILMHSVGS
+390 TNCGFILKHSTGS
-403 IPHGSSIDVPL
+403 LAHGSEIDVPL
-414 NYADYYFLESL
+414 NYADYYYLESL
-425 LRKRKIE
+425 KRYIE
-432 AGNSPVE
+432 K

>member
-29 GAALESSTGQLLSTA
+29 GAALESSTQQLLSTA
-44 DTLRDSGRFPRS
+44 DELRDSGRFPRS

-203 MMNLELLFKVSEM
+203 MMNLELLFQASKL
-216 TGDPV
+216 TGDNK
-221 YRNIA
+221 YKDIA
-226 ISHADKTLEN
+226 IRHADKTMAC
-236 HYRDDFSTYH
+236 HFRPDMTSYH
-246 VVDYDDETGAI
+246 VVSYNPDGSIET
-257 RRRCT
+257 RQT
-262 AQGIADESRWARGQA
+262 FQGRSDESAWARGQA
-277 WSIYGFTV
+277 WGVYGYTV
-285 AYRFTRDERYLQ
+285 CYRETGDKKYLEFAQ
-297 RAKDVANYLFVTED
+297 KIADMIISRVKTED
-311 NMPEDLVPLW
+311 HIPLW
-321 DFDVKEFSAQMP
+321 DYDAP
-333 EPDYYERYGQIRDAS
+333 NLPTTPRDAS
-348 SAAIICS
+348 AAAVTSS
-355 ALYELY
+355 ALFELCGY
-361 WDTKDEFY
+361 LPDGQKYFNYAES
-369 KAKADKIV
+369 ILR
-377 ESLSSPAYRAKPG
+377 SLSSPEYLAEPG
-390 TNGGFILMHSVGS
+390 TNCGFILKHSTGS
-403 IPHGSSIDVPL
+403 LAHGSEIDVPL
-414 NYADYYFLESL
+414 NYADYYYLESI
-425 LRKRKIE
+425 KRYMGE
-432 AGNSPVE
+432 